1 MTESPANSNQP
12 LKDLVSVVTGASSG
26 IGRAIA
32 ISLAR
37 SGAAVCGVGRDQ
49 TTLCQT
55 IAEAKRFSAALPF
68 QADLVADEN
77 ISRLLQ
83 VVRAEFGRLDILV
96 HSAGVI
102 YHGPMR
108 EACIK
113 DLDSQYVTNIRMPYL
128 LTQTMLP
135 MLREARGQ
143 IVFINSSVGVSA
155 KRPEA
160 GQFSATQHAMKAVA
174 DSLREEVNPEGIRVL
189 TVYPG
194 RTATPRQERL
204 HQHEG
209 RAYRPEALLQAEDI
223 ASIVVHSLALPK
235 TAEVTD
241 IHIRPMMKLAPQ

>member
-1 MTESPANSNQP
+1 MAELPANSNQP
-12 LKDLVSVVTGASSG
+12 LKNLVSVVTGASSG

-32 ISLAR
+32 IALAQN
-37 SGAAVCGVGRDQ
+37 GAVVCGVGRDQ

-55 IAEAKRFSAALPF
+55 IADAKRFSVAFPF
-68 QADLVADEN
+68 QADLAKDEN
-77 ISRLLQ
+77 ISRLQ
-83 VVRAEFGRLDILV
+83 KVIAGEFGRLDILV

-102 YHGPMR
+102 HHGPMR
-108 EACIK
+108 EARIE
-113 DLDSQYVTNIRMPYL
+113 DLDSQYAMNIRMPYL
-128 LTQTMLP
+128 LTQTLLP

-143 IVFINSSVGVSA
+143 VVFINSSVGVNA

-174 DSLREEVNPEGIRVL
+174 DSLREEVNPEGVRVL

-209 RAYRPEALLQAEDI
+209 KAYRPEALLQAQDI
-223 ASIVVHSLALPK
+223 ASVVAHSLALPN

-241 IHIRPMMKLAPQ
+241 IHIRPMKKIAPQ